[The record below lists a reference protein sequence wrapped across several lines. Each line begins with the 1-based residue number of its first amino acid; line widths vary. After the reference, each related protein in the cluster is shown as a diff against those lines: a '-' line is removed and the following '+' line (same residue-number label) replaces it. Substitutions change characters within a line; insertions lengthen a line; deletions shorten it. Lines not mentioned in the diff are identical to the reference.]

1 MDQYKLPN
9 MSHARH
15 YLSLACALFFV
26 SLFFGLLIRDYL
38 RRRRHPPAQL
48 AAERT
53 ELEAQ
58 MLRPDWA
65 FYEHHLQRPAPAALR
80 ELYADRD
87 LVTAV
92 GLKYGKRD
100 ALSTFNSLAESQ
112 LIDTRELLGLDIIA
126 FATSDCGDPIYLRPG
141 AAESDTVYI
150 TYHDTNET
158 KVFAESVAVM
168 LQTLRQSNR
177 EG

>member
-1 MDQYKLPN
+1 
-9 MSHARH
+9 MSQARH
-15 YLSLACALFFV
+15 YISLACALFFV
-26 SLFFGLLIRDYL
+26 SFFSGLLIRDYL
-38 RRRRHPPAQL
+38 RRRRHPPVQR

-58 MLRPDWA
+58 ILRPDWV
-65 FYEHHLQRPAPAALR
+65 FYERHLQRPAPVALR

-87 LVTAV
+87 LVTDG

-100 ALSTFNSLAESQ
+100 ALSTFNPLAESE
-112 LIDTRELLGLDIIA
+112 LIDTRELLGFDIIA
-126 FATSDCGDPIYLRPG
+126 FATSDCGDPIYPRPG
-141 AAESDTVYI
+141 AAEPDTDFI

-158 KVFAESVAVM
+158 KLFAESVAVM
-168 LQTLRQSNR
+168 LETLRQSNR

>member
-1 MDQYKLPN
+1 
-9 MSHARH
+9 MSQARH
-15 YLSLACALFFV
+15 YISLACALFFV

-38 RRRRHPPAQL
+38 RRRRHPPAQR

-58 MLRPDWA
+58 ILRPDWA
-65 FYEHHLQRPAPAALR
+65 FYERHLQRPAPVALR
-80 ELYADRD
+80 ELYADHA
-87 LVTAV
+87 LVTDG

-100 ALSTFNSLAESQ
+100 ALSTFNPLAESE
-112 LIDTRELLGLDIIA
+112 LIDTRELLGFDIIA

-141 AAESDTVYI
+141 AAEPDTVFI

-168 LQTLRQSNR
+168 LETLRQSNR